1 MSGDTNFSR
10 DMALSPSRPC
20 NSSITTLAGL
30 RQAVDALTTSQ
41 TTKDTLTGVLDKVQA
56 KLNNG
61 RNQKARNKMVG
72 FYKRVARL
80 SNPDKTLALD
90 LIVLPEANA
99 LHCAGHNV
107 RTGIPVP

>member
-1 MSGDTNFSR
+1 MT
-10 DMALSPSRPC
+10 LSPSRPC

-30 RQAVDALTTSQ
+30 KTAVEALTTSQ
-41 TTKDTLTGVLDKVQA
+41 TTKDTLTVILDKVQA
-56 KLNNG
+56 KLDNG
-61 RNQKARNKMVG
+61 KNQKARNRMVG
-72 FYKRVARL
+72 FQKRVARL

-90 LIVLPEANA
+90 LVVLPEANA